1 MKHTKCCGSYK
12 INGKFCPMCN
22 KEAIMLDDSEEIEEV
37 IEQEE
42 ERDYLDLS
50 ICSRCNGSGEGM
62 WDGSSCSSCNGS
74 GEVKPKIDESW

>member
-1 MKHTKCCGSYK
+1 MKYTKCCGSYK

-22 KEAIMLDDSEEIEEV
+22 KEAIMVNDEDIIE
-37 IEQEE
+37 EQEE
-42 ERDYLDLS
+42 ERDYLDLP

-62 WDGSSCSSCNGS
+62 WDGSRCSSCNGS